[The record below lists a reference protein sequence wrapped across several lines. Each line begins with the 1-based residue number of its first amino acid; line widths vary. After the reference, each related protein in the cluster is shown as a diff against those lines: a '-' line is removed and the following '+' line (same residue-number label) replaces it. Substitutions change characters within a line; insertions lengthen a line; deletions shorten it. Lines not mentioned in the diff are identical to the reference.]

1 MKAIIFD
8 LDGTLVDS
16 MYYWR
21 NLTRSFL
28 KSKNLPLSHNLEN
41 ALTTMTLRDSL
52 LYLKEYYNLEESF
65 ESLFEYFQKTVI
77 DFYTNKVIPKKHA
90 LEILE
95 KFSKKY
101 ILVIGTSTADEY
113 ANIIIKKYNIDKYVK
128 KIFTSKNL
136 SHSKEDPEFF
146 EKIAENLNLK
156 PEEIYLVDD
165 SVLALRCAKS
175 VGIKTIGIYDENS
188 KSTWEDIVKENDFS
202 IKSLDELDFI

>member
-1 MKAIIFD
+1 MEAIIFD

-21 NLTRSFL
+21 DLTKSFL
-28 KSKNLPLSHNLEN
+28 KSKNLKLSHDVEN
-41 ALTTMTLRDSL
+41 SLTTMTLKDSIV
-52 LYLKEYYNLEESF
+52 YLKKIYNLEESF
-65 ESLFEYFQKTVI
+65 DIIFENFQKIVI
-77 DFYTNKVIPKKHA
+77 DFYKNKVLLKKNA
-90 LEILE
+90 LETLE

-113 ANIIIKKYNIDKYVK
+113 ANIVIEKYAINKYIK

-136 SHSKEDPEFF
+136 GHSKEDPQFF
-146 EKIAENLNLK
+146 LQIAKNLNLE

-188 KSTWEDIVKENDFS
+188 KNTWPDIVKENDRS
-202 IKSLDELDFI
+202 IKSLDELNFI